1 MRTTLLLLTAAACGK
16 VGFDAPPAPPD
27 SALLD
32 AAPVDAATLDAPPP
46 PDASPSTCPQH
57 IADSMP
63 PLWFDR
69 SDFDVVAD
77 PAGSK
82 ALVWKSNGSNPT
94 ASFIVRFQDGDR
106 FTGLSFSAY
115 GDGNSG
121 LRNIQVIYQPS
132 ISSMPQILAMR
143 DDLGRA
149 AEWGQVTFPGFQQVV
164 LSGNGGVSVQFDVV
178 GTGYYIDQVTPVLD
192 RPCP

>member
-1 MRTTLLLLTAAACGK
+1 MRTTLLLLAAAACGK
-16 VGFDAPPAPPD
+16 VGLNAPPAPPD
-27 SALLD
+27 SALPD
-32 AAPVDAATLDAPPP
+32 SAPMDAATLDAPSP
-46 PDASPSTCPQH
+46 PDASPGTCPQH

-69 SDFDVVAD
+69 RDFDAVAD

-115 GDGNSG
+115 GARSAGT
-121 LRNIQVIYQPS
+121 
-132 ISSMPQILAMR
+132 A
-143 DDLGRA
+143 
-149 AEWGQVTFPGFQQVV
+149 
-164 LSGNGGVSVQFDVV
+164 GG
-178 GTGYYIDQVTPVLD
+178 
-192 RPCP
+192 